1 VQDIVREVAEE
12 ELARNLQADLSD
24 PVHRDSP
31 IDVVRDAFEFGAYRN
46 LDLVR
51 RGIVAGGST
60 VFHPTEIPELVQ
72 DAIRLAASIRRQ
84 LLVVEPARSKL
95 FAPGSL
101 ARRYDL
107 LNVSFDR
114 ARSVASACDVS
125 INDVFVAA
133 VTGGI
138 GLYHERMGAPVDEL
152 RMAMAISTREGS
164 ADTAANRF
172 TPTRVLVPV
181 GPKDPAARL
190 RGVRER
196 IGTLRNEPAL
206 AAADSL
212 AGLVSGLPTSLL
224 VGLMRSQTRTID
236 FATSNLRGSPIELF
250 VGGARIDATYPMG
263 PRTGCALNVT
273 MISYC
278 GELGLG
284 IHSDPAAVTDPDGLV
299 DCLRESFDA
308 LLELAG

>member
-1 VQDIVREVAEE
+1 M
-12 ELARNLQADLSD
+12 
-24 PVHRDSP
+24 HRDSP
-31 IDVVRDAFEFGAYRN
+31 LDVVRDAFEFGAYRN
-46 LDLVR
+46 LELVR

-60 VFHPTEIPELVQ
+60 LLHPTELPARAH
-72 DAIRLAASIRRQ
+72 DAIGFAGSIRRQ

-107 LNVSFDR
+107 LNVPLDR
-114 ARSVASACDVS
+114 TRAVASACDVS

-138 GLYHERMGAPVDEL
+138 GLYHERMGTPVEEL
-152 RMAMAISTREGS
+152 RMAMAVSTREGS
-164 ADTAANRF
+164 GDTAANRF

-181 GPKDPAARL
+181 GPKDPASRL
-190 RGVRER
+190 RSVRER

-212 AGLVSGLPTSLL
+212 AGIVSGLPTSLL
-224 VGLMRSQTRTID
+224 VGLMRTQTRTID

-278 GELGLG
+278 GQLGLG

-308 LLELAG
+308 MLELAG